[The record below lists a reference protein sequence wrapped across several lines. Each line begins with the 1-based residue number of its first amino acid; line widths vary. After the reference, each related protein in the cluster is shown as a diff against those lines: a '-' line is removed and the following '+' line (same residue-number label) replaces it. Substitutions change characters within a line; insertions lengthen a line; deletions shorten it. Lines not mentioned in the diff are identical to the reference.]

1 MQTDEVVTAILLQEL
16 SFTVPG
22 KSGNGH
28 TPGLGE
34 EISFFKKNHIYS
46 FKSKQSFYKYVRI
59 FGIQFHNSFLRPWL
73 LHPWKHLDFLLYS
86 EYSTFS

>member
-34 EISFFKKNHIYS
+34 EISFF
-46 FKSKQSFYKYVRI
+46 
-59 FGIQFHNSFLRPWL
+59 
-73 LHPWKHLDFLLYS
+73 
-86 EYSTFS
+86 